1 MSSKVFRVLLLSA
14 ALVCAFALGT
24 IAVDWRGGPANAPLS
39 ADPFWTTAQTNGL
52 TADETANIDIYDRAS
67 KATVNIT
74 STVLQRGWFFEIY
87 PQRESGSGFLIDDEG
102 RILTNFHV
110 LGGGAPKIEVNLL
123 GEEETRRYEAKVLAV
138 DEVNDLALIQI
149 QPDKPLPYLT
159 LAEDVEL
166 KVGQKV
172 LAIGNPFGLE
182 GSLTVGVISS
192 LGRSIRNE
200 DNSVLED
207 MIQTDAA
214 INPGNSGGP
223 LLNSAGAVIGVN
235 TAIYGPGGNIGIGF
249 AMPIGRA
256 RPLLEF
262 VRSGGAAQR
271 PEHPGFT
278 SVFLDRRFAQALE
291 LPPGGYLVAE
301 VESGSAAA
309 AAGLRGAT
317 REVFLGNYRIPWGGD
332 YIVAVDGRR
341 ITSQDLLRKILALK
355 KGGDA
360 LKLTVLRDGEEQEI
374 AIVLRSEG
382 QQRL

>member
-1 MSSKVFRVLLLSA
+1 MRSNLVRIVLLSVV
-14 ALVCAFALGT
+14 LVGAFALGT
-24 IAVDWRGGPANAPLS
+24 IAVDWRTGSNSPVSPA
-39 ADPFWTTAQTNGL
+39 PFWTTAQNGGL
-52 TADETANIDIYDRAS
+52 TADEIANIDIYERAS

-87 PQRESGSGFLIDDEG
+87 PTRESGSGFLIDGEG

-123 GEEETRRYEAKVLAV
+123 GEEETHRYEATVLAV
-138 DEVNDLALIQI
+138 DEVNDLALLQI
-149 QPDKPLPYLT
+149 QPDRPLPYLT
-159 LAEDVEL
+159 LAEDAPL
-166 KVGQKV
+166 RVGQKV

-249 AMPIGRA
+249 AMPISRA

-262 VRSGGAAQR
+262 VRSGGAAKR
-271 PEHPGFT
+271 PDHPGFT
-278 SVFLDRRFAQALE
+278 SVYLDRRFAEALK
-291 LPPGGYLVAE
+291 LPPGGYLVAD

-309 AAGLRGAT
+309 EAGLRGAT
-317 REVFLGNYRIPWGGD
+317 REVLLGNYRIPWGGD
-332 YIVAVDGRR
+332 YITAVDGRR
-341 ITSQDLLRKILALK
+341 ITSQDLLRKLLSLK
-355 KGGDA
+355 KGGDE
-360 LKLTVLRDGEEQEI
+360 LKLTVFRDNEERELTIRLRAG
-374 AIVLRSEG
+374 G
-382 QQRL
+382 QRL